1 MEETVVFSSIP
12 FLLIFLP
19 VTVFGFYLLKRVN
32 SKLSL
37 PYLFLMSLFFYGY
50 WEPVNTWIIIL
61 AIIFNFYWA
70 HLLYSLK
77 SYRKTLLITGLLVNL
92 APLVYFK
99 YSNFIIS
106 NVNALF
112 SCSYPLAELVL
123 PIGISFFTFQQ
134 IAFLVDVYS
143 RKHDAQYD
151 GLLHYGLFVSFF
163 PQLIAGPI
171 VHHSEMM
178 PQFSKKVARIDWETI
193 YTGFFY
199 LTIGLAQKVLI
210 ADRLSP
216 VVSYTFDEAAKLTST
231 EAFLGMLAYTFQLY
245 FDFSGYSDMA
255 IGCALFF
262 GIRLPVNFASP
273 YQAIN
278 IQDFWRRWHITLS
291 RWLRDYLYIP
301 LGGSRHGANRTALS
315 LLATFLIGGLWHGA
329 AWTFVLWGAM
339 HGLALVAHRAWNT
352 LDILR
357 LPKRLSWF
365 LTFLFV
371 NIAWIIF
378 RASNTKQAFSY
389 LQSLFAFESFSITKN
404 FSESIKRE
412 MFIGS
417 SMQLCFFLMLAFVL
431 ACFAKNSLQLEKYK
445 TTPAVTVLIPA
456 ILVYSL
462 AILSM
467 SDIATE
473 FLYFQF

>member
-1 MEETVVFSSIP
+1 MVFSSIP

-99 YSNFIIS
+99 YFNFIIS

-199 LTIGLAQKVLI
+199 LTIGAGSK
-210 ADRLSP
+210 
-216 VVSYTFDEAAKLTST
+216 ST
-231 EAFLGMLAYTFQLY
+231 HRRQAFTRSQLY
-245 FDFSGYSDMA
+245 
-255 IGCALFF
+255 L
-262 GIRLPVNFASP
+262 
-273 YQAIN
+273 
-278 IQDFWRRWHITLS
+278 
-291 RWLRDYLYIP
+291 
-301 LGGSRHGANRTALS
+301 
-315 LLATFLIGGLWHGA
+315 
-329 AWTFVLWGAM
+329 
-339 HGLALVAHRAWNT
+339 
-352 LDILR
+352 
-357 LPKRLSWF
+357 
-365 LTFLFV
+365 
-371 NIAWIIF
+371 
-378 RASNTKQAFSY
+378 
-389 LQSLFAFESFSITKN
+389 
-404 FSESIKRE
+404 
-412 MFIGS
+412 
-417 SMQLCFFLMLAFVL
+417 
-431 ACFAKNSLQLEKYK
+431 
-445 TTPAVTVLIPA
+445 
-456 ILVYSL
+456 
-462 AILSM
+462 
-467 SDIATE
+467 
-473 FLYFQF
+473 